1 MDVGGDMALRMFTLS
16 LAVAGALVILTGCS
30 QGPDPQIVKM
40 NQVLDELEL
49 SSISEV
55 ACDYTLV
62 PGFVNPSGNVHQRSI
77 GLEGTGHSAEAIER
91 LEVAGFT
98 VVEERDDHVTLVG
111 PDGIEAG
118 VSTTPEDFEGNGKE
132 VRYDGS
138 YSCTY
143 PATGMTEVSLKLE

>member
-1 MDVGGDMALRMFTLS
+1 MTFRMFALS
-16 LAVAGALVILTGCS
+16 LTVAIALAALTGCS

-40 NQVLDELEL
+40 NQVLDELKL

-62 PGFVNPSGNVHQRSI
+62 PGFVNPSGNVHQRNI
-77 GLEGTGHSAEAIER
+77 GVEGSDHSAEAIER
-91 LEVAGFT
+91 LKVAGFT
-98 VVEERDDHVTLVG
+98 VVKERDDNVALVG
-111 PDGIEAG
+111 RGGMKAIVA
-118 VSTTPEDFEGNGKE
+118 SIPEDFELNGKE

-143 PATGMTEVSLKLE
+143 PETGMTEVSLSLE